1 VSIIVKVQRPISETS
16 SSVLVYDKRRRIQQV
31 MDGSSVIPLMGER
44 LKVYFHAEIIDG
56 FLMIADEAKEQEW

>member
-1 VSIIVKVQRPISETS
+1 MSIIVKVQRPISETS

-31 MDGSSVIPLMGER
+31 MDGSSVIPLMGDR

-56 FLMIADEAKEQEW
+56 FLMIADEAKEQGW

>member
-1 VSIIVKVQRPISETS
+1 MSIIVKVQRPISETS

-31 MDGSSVIPLMGER
+31 MDGSSVIPLMGDR

-56 FLMIADEAKEQEW
+56 FLVIADEAKEQEW

>member
-1 VSIIVKVQRPISETS
+1 MSIIVKVQRPISETS

-31 MDGSSVIPLMGER
+31 MDGSAVIPLMGDR